1 MYYGVKDSH
10 WRPFSLWRKLINLIF
25 TLKQF
30 IISHSNLDLASS
42 AGIAFCNSTLTV
54 MNLRAKKEEKKR
66 SRSVLSPFSPLSL
79 KQNSDACGG
88 GLSRPQFINRELK
101 QLRRG
106 PQRQLQ
112 KTIGLMIKTTA
123 LQVHHPL

>member
-1 MYYGVKDSH
+1 MAQ
-10 WRPFSLWRKLINLIF
+10 INLVFSQGTCFIF
-25 TLKQF
+25 TLKPF
-30 IISHSNLDLASS
+30 IISLSNLDPASS
-42 AGIAFCNSTLTV
+42 AGVTFCNSYTDCDESESE
-54 MNLRAKKEEKKR
+54 KEEKR
-66 SRSVLSPFSPLSL
+66 GGVAQFSPHSAALSL
-79 KQNSDACGG
+79 KQDSDAFGG

-123 LQVHHPL
+123 LQVHHAL